1 MLGTL
6 AIHTIRGQRDGLMM
20 TPEEKAQL
28 VDEIVGIYESEPDS
42 ELEEALEKA
51 QVTART
57 VEALL
62 AERRAEQD
70 QSNYE
75 LEEAK
80 AFIIGEMEKARIEMR
95 RMGKTEPEILTPD
108 DINQIVIPR
117 SSSDELRD

>member
-1 MLGTL
+1 
-6 AIHTIRGQRDGLMM
+6 M

-28 VDEIVGIYESEPDS
+28 VDEIVSIYESEPDS

-62 AERRAEQD
+62 AERRAEPEEA
-70 QSNYE
+70 SYE
-75 LEEAK
+75 LEQAK
-80 AFIIGEMEKARIEMR
+80 AFIIEEMEKARMEMR

-117 SSSDELRD
+117 IRPDELRD

>member
-1 MLGTL
+1 
-6 AIHTIRGQRDGLMM
+6 MM
-20 TPEEKAQL
+20 TPEEKDRL

-70 QSNYE
+70 ESNYE
-75 LEEAK
+75 LDQAK
-80 AFIIGEMEKARIEMR
+80 AFIMGEMEKARIEMR

-108 DINQIVIPR
+108 DINRIVIPR
-117 SSSDELRD
+117 ASSDELRDSDS

>member
-1 MLGTL
+1 
-6 AIHTIRGQRDGLMM
+6 M

-28 VDEIVGIYESEPDS
+28 VDEIVSIYESEPDS

-62 AERRAEQD
+62 AERQAEQE
-70 QSNYE
+70 QSNYD
-75 LEEAK
+75 LDQAK
-80 AFIIGEMEKARIEMR
+80 ALIIVEMEKARTEMR
-95 RMGKTEPEILTPD
+95 RRGVIEPEILTPD

-117 SSSDELRD
+117 ASSDELRD